1 MIDPTRGL
9 AYLVI
14 KAEKGVNMTV
24 TDRVGAADGSARSQ
38 MEDRKAAAMLRRQA
52 FIAGKAGQTGDFRR
66 FDVLLARRI
75 IAAG

>member
-1 MIDPTRGL
+1 MIDRTRGL

-24 TDRVGAADGSARSQ
+24 THRVGAIDGSARSQ

>member
-1 MIDPTRGL
+1 VIDRTRGL

-24 TDRVGAADGSARSQ
+24 TDRVGAMDGSARSQ

>member
-24 TDRVGAADGSARSQ
+24 TDRVGAIDGSARSQ

-75 IAAG
+75 ITAG